1 MARLSINRPENAK
14 NSVLVLELKN
24 FLKKHAPNPLLSEDL
39 GMVQKRALKII
50 LPTKSYNDILIF
62 KLCPK
67 DVMKCAPNFLQTLT
81 IRPTNCINYRL
92 LNMSRFTNLGTLGCL
107 NGLKPI
113 QTGLRINTFIPI
125 FLLT

>member
-1 MARLSINRPENAK
+1 MI
-14 NSVLVLELKN
+14 
-24 FLKKHAPNPLLSEDL
+24 
-39 GMVQKRALKII
+39 QKRALKII

-67 DVMKCAPNFLQTLT
+67 DVMKCAPNFLQTLLT

-113 QTGLRINTFIPI
+113 QTGLRTLLFLS
-125 FLLT
+125 LLT